1 MSLIEQV
8 PTGVTGLDT
17 MLGCGYPI
25 NSIILVSGGPGT
37 GKTIKSLQY
46 TIAAINRGESVVYVN
61 LEEPWVNKKKYSRAF
76 RWDCAPRAQ
85 QRKTVYW

>member
-1 MSLIEQV
+1 
-8 PTGVTGLDT
+8 